1 MRFLIKNNIF
11 FIDKMD
17 NNYENF
23 SNLNF
28 NFEYKNR
35 LIRSTYENNEY
46 FIFDTPFLKVLK
58 PIHINT
64 NKKKNI
70 EKKYIILEINEEY
83 NVNKDLDD
91 FLIIINKLHETSQ
104 ENIKKNSIKW
114 FNTEFDE
121 IGLDLKVK
129 KPIDKQK
136 DKQFIKI
143 LIPNDNEELLE
154 KINNLEKNQ
163 YVMTNI
169 FYKGLKVS
177 NDHMMGEYE
186 LINLI
191 TQEEYEI
198 EKERELHNDKDSL
211 NNILED
217 YKENNEENQINNEIT
232 TEDNNIENNI
242 DENIIEE
249 NNRNN
254 EEVNNTEVN
263 NEEVNNE
270 EVNNIEEN
278 NIEENNTIITE
289 ISNLTSSTST
299 NKKNNKKNNKFIKF
313 VTRKNKSLIFI

>member
-1 MRFLIKNNIF
+1 MDINNE
-11 FIDKMD
+11 K
-17 NNYENF
+17 F

-35 LIRSTYENNEY
+35 LIRTTYENNEY
-46 FIFDTPFLKVLK
+46 YNFNTPFLKVLK

-104 ENIKKNSIKW
+104 ENIKKNSMKW

-143 LIPNDNEELLE
+143 LLPNDNEELLE

-177 NDHMMGEYE
+177 NDYLMGEYE
-186 LINLI
+186 LINLY
-191 TQEEYEI
+191 TQEEF
-198 EKERELHNDKDSL
+198 ELIK
-211 NNILED
+211 
-217 YKENNEENQINNEIT
+217 NEENENLENEIDSVNNVL
-232 TEDNNIENNI
+232 EDFKEKNEENEEN
-242 DENIIEE
+242 DEEIIEK
-249 NNRNN
+249 NNFDEKN
-254 EEVNNTEVN
+254 
-263 NEEVNNE
+263 
-270 EVNNIEEN
+270 EN
-278 NIEENNTIITE
+278 NIEIIDKIDEVNNDSNTLVTE
-289 ISNLTSSTST
+289 ISNLTSISSKK
-299 NKKNNKKNNKFIKF
+299 NKKTNNNKFIKI

>member
-1 MRFLIKNNIF
+1 MDINNE
-11 FIDKMD
+11 K
-17 NNYENF
+17 F

-35 LIRSTYENNEY
+35 LIRTTYENNEY
-46 FIFDTPFLKVLK
+46 YNFNTPFLKVLK
-58 PIHINT
+58 PIHTNT

-104 ENIKKNSIKW
+104 ENIKKNSMKW

-143 LIPNDNEELLE
+143 LLPNDNEELLE

-177 NDHMMGEYE
+177 NDYLMGEYE
-186 LINLI
+186 LIDLY
-191 TQEEYEI
+191 TQEEYELI
-198 EKERELHNDKDSL
+198 KNQENQNLESEVDSV
-211 NNILED
+211 NNVLED
-217 YKENNEENQINNEIT
+217 FKEKNDEIEENHEEI
-232 TEDNNIENNI
+232 IENNNF
-242 DENIIEE
+242 DEKK
-249 NNRNN
+249 
-254 EEVNNTEVN
+254 
-263 NEEVNNE
+263 
-270 EVNNIEEN
+270 EN
-278 NIEENNTIITE
+278 NIEIIDKNEEINDDSNTLVSEIT
-289 ISNLTSSTST
+289 NLTSISSKK
-299 NKKNNKKNNKFIKF
+299 NKKTSNNKFIKI

>member
-1 MRFLIKNNIF
+1 MDINNE
-11 FIDKMD
+11 K
-17 NNYENF
+17 F

-35 LIRSTYENNEY
+35 LIRTTYENNEY
-46 FIFDTPFLKVLK
+46 YNFNTPFLKVLK

-104 ENIKKNSIKW
+104 ENIKKNSMKW

-143 LIPNDNEELLE
+143 LLPNDNEELLE

-169 FYKGLKVS
+169 YYKGLKVS
-177 NDHMMGEYE
+177 NDYLMGEYE
-186 LINLI
+186 LINLY
-191 TQEEYEI
+191 TQEEYELI
-198 EKERELHNDKDSL
+198 KNQENEIDSV
-211 NNILED
+211 NNVLED
-217 YKENNEENQINNEIT
+217 FKEKNDEIEVNHEEI
-232 TEDNNIENNI
+232 IENN
-242 DENIIEE
+242 NF
-249 NNRNN
+249 N
-254 EEVNNTEVN
+254 EKK
-263 NEEVNNE
+263 
-270 EVNNIEEN
+270 EN
-278 NIEENNTIITE
+278 NIEIIDKIDEVNNDSNTLVTE
-289 ISNLTSSTST
+289 ISNLTSISSKK
-299 NKKNNKKNNKFIKF
+299 NKKTNNNKFIKI

>member
-1 MRFLIKNNIF
+1 MDINNE
-11 FIDKMD
+11 K
-17 NNYENF
+17 F

-35 LIRSTYENNEY
+35 LIRTTYENNEY
-46 FIFDTPFLKVLK
+46 YNFNTPFLKVLK
-58 PIHINT
+58 PIHTNT

-104 ENIKKNSIKW
+104 ENIKKNSMKW

-143 LIPNDNEELLE
+143 LLPNDNEELLE

-177 NDHMMGEYE
+177 NDYLMGEYE
-186 LINLI
+186 LINLY
-191 TQEEYEI
+191 TQEEYELI
-198 EKERELHNDKDSL
+198 KNQENEIDSV
-211 NNILED
+211 NNVLED
-217 YKENNEENQINNEIT
+217 FKEKNDEIEENHEEI
-232 TEDNNIENNI
+232 IENNNF
-242 DENIIEE
+242 DEKK
-249 NNRNN
+249 
-254 EEVNNTEVN
+254 
-263 NEEVNNE
+263 
-270 EVNNIEEN
+270 EN
-278 NIEENNTIITE
+278 NIEIIDKSEEINDDSNTLVSE
-289 ISNLTSSTST
+289 ISNLTTITSKK
-299 NKKNNKKNNKFIKF
+299 NKKTTNNKFIKI

>member
-1 MRFLIKNNIF
+1 MDINNE
-11 FIDKMD
+11 K
-17 NNYENF
+17 F

-35 LIRSTYENNEY
+35 LIRTTYENNEY
-46 FIFDTPFLKVLK
+46 YNFNTPFLKVLK
-58 PIHINT
+58 PIHTNT

-104 ENIKKNSIKW
+104 ENIKKNSMKW

-143 LIPNDNEELLE
+143 LLPNDNEELLE

-177 NDHMMGEYE
+177 NDYLMGEYE
-186 LINLI
+186 LIDLY
-191 TQEEYEI
+191 TQEEYELI
-198 EKERELHNDKDSL
+198 KNQENQNLESEVDSV
-211 NNILED
+211 NNVLED
-217 YKENNEENQINNEIT
+217 FKEKNEESQEEIVEKNNF
-232 TEDNNIENNI
+232 
-242 DENIIEE
+242 DEKK
-249 NNRNN
+249 
-254 EEVNNTEVN
+254 
-263 NEEVNNE
+263 
-270 EVNNIEEN
+270 EN
-278 NIEENNTIITE
+278 NIEIIDKNEEINDDSNTLVSEIT
-289 ISNLTSSTST
+289 NLTSISSKK
-299 NKKNNKKNNKFIKF
+299 NKKTSNNKFIKI